1 MSEDIKF
8 PYQDFYF
15 ADWRMGCS
23 GMTAQQ
29 EGLYIRLYTHLGSLN
44 GRGLP
49 NDFNVISRM
58 VLDPSDEAEVVEQQK
73 ADLMFVIN
81 AKLTL
86 VDGRYHQLRQK
97 KDRENKVDIVKIRQE
112 TGKKGGLAK
121 AKQTKYQNSSKDSD
135 SDSESIYN
143 NIWSKLSIR
152 RGSKQ
157 VAYASWLKSAK
168 DIKPEILIEKYNS
181 LCSQADDPKFI
192 PHFSTWLN
200 QNRWEEELPIKKE
213 ETPVQPK
220 THKDYVFAVKKGM
233 RLMNITDDMV
243 SQMRK
248 ENLITEEEFKRW

>member
-58 VLDPSDEAEVVEQQK
+58 VLDPSDEPEVVEQQK

-86 VDGRYHQLRQK
+86 IDGRYHQLRQK
-97 KDRENKVDIVKIRQE
+97 KDRENKVDIVKLRQE
-112 TGKKGGLAK
+112 SGKKGGLAK
-121 AKQTKYQNSSKDSD
+121 AKQKSSKV
-135 SDSESIYN
+135 SDSESISIYN
-143 NIWSKLSIR
+143 NIWEKLSIK
-152 RGSKQ
+152 RGSKS
-157 VAYASWLKSAK
+157 VAFNSWLKNAK
-168 DIKPEILIEKYNS
+168 DIKPEILIEKFNA
-181 LCSQADDPKFI
+181 LCSSVDDPKFI
-192 PHFSTWLN
+192 PHFATLLN
-200 QNRWEEELPIKKE
+200 HERWEEELPTKKE
-213 ETPVQPK
+213 TDNFGVQPK
-220 THKDYVFAVKKGM
+220 KSHKDYVNFVKRGI
-233 RLMNITDDMV
+233 RTTFISDDMV
-243 SQMRK
+243 RQMRK
-248 ENLITEEEFKRW
+248 ENLITEEEFKAW

>member
-1 MSEDIKF
+1 MSENIKF

-15 ADWRMGCS
+15 GDWLTGTAHLSHQQRGIYITLYAQS
-23 GMTAQQ
+23 GT
-29 EGLYIRLYTHLGSLN
+29 LN
-44 GRGLP
+44 GKGLP
-49 NDFNVISRM
+49 NDFYQLCRIAD
-58 VLDPSDEAEVVEQQK
+58 LYDPDIEKMEELK
-73 ADLMFVIN
+73 KDLMFVIN
-81 AKLTL
+81 DKFTL
-86 VDGRYHQLRQK
+86 IDGRYHQLRQK

-112 TGKKGGLAK
+112 SGKKGGLAK
-121 AKQTKYQNSSKDSD
+121 AKQNSSKVSD

-200 QNRWEEELPIKKE
+200 QNRWEEELPTKKE
-213 ETPVQPK
+213 TDGFVIQPK
-220 THKDYVFAVKKGM
+220 KSHKDYVYAVKKGM
-233 RLMNITDDMV
+233 RLLTITDDMV
-243 SQMRK
+243 RQMRR
-248 ENLITEEEFKRW
+248 ENLITEEEFKKW

>member
-1 MSEDIKF
+1 MSENIKF

-15 ADWRMGCS
+15 GDWLTGTAHLSHQQRGIYITLYAQS
-23 GMTAQQ
+23 GT
-29 EGLYIRLYTHLGSLN
+29 LN
-44 GRGLP
+44 GKGLP
-49 NDFNVISRM
+49 NDFYQLCRIAD
-58 VLDPSDEAEVVEQQK
+58 LYDPDIEKMEELK
-73 ADLMFVIN
+73 KDLMFVIN
-81 AKLTL
+81 DKFTL
-86 VDGRYHQLRQK
+86 IDGRYHQLRQK

-112 TGKKGGLAK
+112 SGKKGGLAK
-121 AKQTKYQNSSKDSD
+121 AKQNSSKDSD

-200 QNRWEEELPIKKE
+200 QNRWEEELPTKKE
-213 ETPVQPK
+213 TDGFVIQPK
-220 THKDYVFAVKKGM
+220 KSHKDYVYAVKKGM
-233 RLMNITDDMV
+233 RLLTITDDMV
-243 SQMRK
+243 RQMRK
-248 ENLITEEEFKRW
+248 ENLITEEEFKKW

>member
-1 MSEDIKF
+1 MSEEIKF

-58 VLDPSDEAEVVEQQK
+58 VLDPSDEPEVVEQQK
-73 ADLMFVIN
+73 VDLMFVIN

-86 VDGRYHQLRQK
+86 IDGRYHQLRQK

-121 AKQTKYQNSSKDSD
+121 AKQNSSKVSD
-135 SDSESIYN
+135 SDSESYN

-200 QNRWEEELPIKKE
+200 QNRWEEELPTKKE
-213 ETPVQPK
+213 ETFNTRPERNY
-220 THKDYVFAVKKGM
+220 KDYVFAVKKGM
-233 RLMNITDDMV
+233 RLQYITQDMV
-243 SQMRK
+243 EQMRK
-248 ENLITEEEFKRW
+248 ENLITEEEFKKW

>member
-58 VLDPSDEAEVVEQQK
+58 VLDPSDEPEIVEQQK

-86 VDGRYHQLRQK
+86 IDGRYHQLRQK

-112 TGKKGGLAK
+112 SGKKGGQANS
-121 AKQTKYQNSSKDSD
+121 KQKSSKVSD
-135 SDSESIYN
+135 SDSISIYN
-143 NIWSKLSIR
+143 SIWEKLSIK
-152 RGSKQ
+152 RGSKS
-157 VAYASWLKSAK
+157 VALRSWLKVAR
-168 DIKPEILIEKYNS
+168 DIKPEILIEKFNA
-181 LCSQADDPKFI
+181 LCSSVDDPKFI
-192 PHFSTWLN
+192 PHFATWLN
-200 QNRWEEELPIKKE
+200 HERWEEELPSKKE
-213 ETPVQPK
+213 EAPVQPK

-243 SQMRK
+243 EQMKK
-248 ENLITEEEFKRW
+248 ENLITEEEYSRW

>member
-58 VLDPSDEAEVVEQQK
+58 VLDPSDEPEVVEQQK

-86 VDGRYHQLRQK
+86 IDGRYHQLRQK

-121 AKQTKYQNSSKDSD
+121 AKQNSSKVSD

-200 QNRWEEELPIKKE
+200 QNRWEEELPTKKE
-213 ETPVQPK
+213 TDGFVIQPK
-220 THKDYVFAVKKGM
+220 KSHKDYVYAVKKGM
-233 RLMNITDDMV
+233 RLLTITDDMV
-243 SQMRK
+243 RQMRR
-248 ENLITEEEFKRW
+248 ENLITEEEFKKW

>member
-15 ADWRMGCS
+15 GDWLTGTAHLSHQQRGIYITLYAQS
-23 GMTAQQ
+23 GT
-29 EGLYIRLYTHLGSLN
+29 LN
-44 GRGLP
+44 GKGLP
-49 NDFNVISRM
+49 NDFYQLCRIAD
-58 VLDPSDEAEVVEQQK
+58 LYDPDIEKMEELK
-73 ADLMFVIN
+73 KDLMFVIN
-81 AKLTL
+81 DKFTL
-86 VDGRYHQLRQK
+86 IDGRYHQLRQK

-112 TGKKGGLAK
+112 SGKKGGLAK
-121 AKQTKYQNSSKDSD
+121 AKQNSSKVSD

-157 VAYASWLKSAK
+157 VAYASWLKNAK

-200 QNRWEEELPIKKE
+200 QNRWEEELPTKKE
-213 ETPVQPK
+213 TDGFVIQPK
-220 THKDYVFAVKKGM
+220 KSHKDYVYAVKKGM
-233 RLMNITDDMV
+233 RLLTITDDMV
-243 SQMRK
+243 RQMRK
-248 ENLITEEEFKRW
+248 ENLITEEEFKKW

>member
-15 ADWRMGCS
+15 GDWLTGTAHLSHQQRGIYITLYAQS
-23 GMTAQQ
+23 GT
-29 EGLYIRLYTHLGSLN
+29 LN
-44 GRGLP
+44 GKGLP
-49 NDFNVISRM
+49 NDFYQLCRIAD
-58 VLDPSDEAEVVEQQK
+58 LYDPDIEKMEELK
-73 ADLMFVIN
+73 KDLMFVIN
-81 AKLTL
+81 DKFTL
-86 VDGRYHQLRQK
+86 IDGRYHQLRQK

-112 TGKKGGLAK
+112 SGKKGGLAK
-121 AKQTKYQNSSKDSD
+121 AKQNSSKVSD

-200 QNRWEEELPIKKE
+200 QNRWEEELPTKKE
-213 ETPVQPK
+213 TDGFVIQPK
-220 THKDYVFAVKKGM
+220 KSHKDYVYAVKKGM
-233 RLMNITDDMV
+233 RLLTITDDMV
-243 SQMRK
+243 RQMRK
-248 ENLITEEEFKRW
+248 ENLITEEEFKKW

>member
-15 ADWRMGCS
+15 GDWLTGTAHLSHQQRGIYITLYAQS
-23 GMTAQQ
+23 GT
-29 EGLYIRLYTHLGSLN
+29 LN
-44 GRGLP
+44 GKGLP
-49 NDFNVISRM
+49 NDFYQLCRIAD
-58 VLDPSDEAEVVEQQK
+58 LYDPDIEKMEELK
-73 ADLMFVIN
+73 KDLMFVIN
-81 AKLTL
+81 DKFTL
-86 VDGRYHQLRQK
+86 IDGRYHQLRQK

-121 AKQTKYQNSSKDSD
+121 AKQNSSKVSD

-200 QNRWEEELPIKKE
+200 QNRWEEELPTKKE
-213 ETPVQPK
+213 TNEFGVQPK
-220 THKDYVFAVKKGM
+220 KSHKDYVNFVKRGI
-233 RLMNITDDMV
+233 RTTFISDDMV
-243 SQMRK
+243 RQMRK
-248 ENLITEEEFKRW
+248 ENLITEEEFKKW

>member
-58 VLDPSDEAEVVEQQK
+58 VLDPSDEPEIVEQQK

-121 AKQTKYQNSSKDSD
+121 AKQTKYQNFSKDSD
-135 SDSESIYN
+135 FDSESIYN

>member
-1 MSEDIKF
+1 MNEDIKF

-58 VLDPSDEAEVVEQQK
+58 VLDPSDEPEIVEQQK

-112 TGKKGGLAK
+112 SGRKGGQANSKL
-121 AKQTKYQNSSKDSD
+121 TSSKPSD
-135 SDSESIYN
+135 SDSISIYN
-143 NIWSKLSIR
+143 SIWEKLSIK
-152 RGSKQ
+152 RGSKS
-157 VAYASWLKSAK
+157 VALRSWLKVAR
-168 DIKPEILIEKYNS
+168 DIKPEILIEKYNA

-192 PHFSTWLN
+192 PHFATWLN
-200 QNRWEEELPIKKE
+200 HERWEEELPSKKE

>member
-58 VLDPSDEAEVVEQQK
+58 VLDPSDEPEVVEQQK
-73 ADLMFVIN
+73 ADLLFVIN

-86 VDGRYHQLRQK
+86 IDGRYHQLRQK

-112 TGKKGGLAK
+112 SGKKGGLAR
-121 AKQTKYQNSSKDSD
+121 AKQNSSKVSD
-135 SDSESIYN
+135 SDSESYN

-200 QNRWEEELPIKKE
+200 QNRWEEELPTKKE
-213 ETPVQPK
+213 ETFNTRPERNY
-220 THKDYVFAVKKGM
+220 KDYVFAVKKGM
-233 RLMNITDDMV
+233 RLQYITQDMV
-243 SQMRK
+243 EQMRK

>member
-58 VLDPSDEAEVVEQQK
+58 VLDPSDEPEVVEQQK
-73 ADLMFVIN
+73 ADLLFVIN

-86 VDGRYHQLRQK
+86 IDGRYHQLRQK

-112 TGKKGGLAK
+112 SGKKGGLAR
-121 AKQTKYQNSSKDSD
+121 AKQNSSKVSD
-135 SDSESIYN
+135 SDSESYN

-157 VAYASWLKSAK
+157 VAYASWLKNAK

-200 QNRWEEELPIKKE
+200 QNRWEEELPTKKE
-213 ETPVQPK
+213 ETFNTRPERNY
-220 THKDYVFAVKKGM
+220 KDYVFAVKKGM
-233 RLMNITDDMV
+233 RLQYITQDMV
-243 SQMRK
+243 EQMRK

>member
-58 VLDPSDEAEVVEQQK
+58 VLDPSDEPEVVEQQK
-73 ADLMFVIN
+73 ADLLFVIN

-86 VDGRYHQLRQK
+86 IDGRYHQLRQK

-112 TGKKGGLAK
+112 SGKKGGLAR
-121 AKQTKYQNSSKDSD
+121 AKQNSSKVSD
-135 SDSESIYN
+135 SDSESYN

-200 QNRWEEELPIKKE
+200 QNRWEEELPTKKE
-213 ETPVQPK
+213 ETFNTRPERNY
-220 THKDYVFAVKKGM
+220 KDYVFAVKKGM
-233 RLMNITDDMV
+233 RLQYITQDMV
-243 SQMRK
+243 EQMRK
-248 ENLITEEEFKRW
+248 ENLITEEEFKAW

>member
-15 ADWRMGCS
+15 GDWLTGTAHLSHQQRGIYITLYAQS
-23 GMTAQQ
+23 GT
-29 EGLYIRLYTHLGSLN
+29 LN
-44 GRGLP
+44 GKGLP
-49 NDFNVISRM
+49 NDFYQLCRIAD
-58 VLDPSDEAEVVEQQK
+58 LYDPDIEKMEELK
-73 ADLMFVIN
+73 KDLMFVIN
-81 AKLTL
+81 DKFTL
-86 VDGRYHQLRQK
+86 IDGRYHQLRQK
-97 KDRENKVDIVKIRQE
+97 KDRENKVDIVKLRQE
-112 TGKKGGLAK
+112 SGKKGGLAK
-121 AKQTKYQNSSKDSD
+121 AKQNSSKVSD

-200 QNRWEEELPIKKE
+200 QNRWEEELPTKKE
-213 ETPVQPK
+213 TDGFVIQPK
-220 THKDYVFAVKKGM
+220 KSHKDYVYAVKKGM
-233 RLMNITDDMV
+233 RLLTITDDMV
-243 SQMRK
+243 RQMRR
-248 ENLITEEEFKRW
+248 ENLITEEEFKKW

>member
-58 VLDPSDEAEVVEQQK
+58 VLDPSDEPEVVEQQK

-192 PHFSTWLN
+192 PHFATWLN
-200 QNRWEEELPIKKE
+200 HERWEEELPSKKE
-213 ETPVQPK
+213 EAPVQPK
-220 THKDYVFAVKKGM
+220 NHKDYVFAVKKGM
-233 RLMNITDDMV
+233 RLLAITDDMV
-243 SQMRK
+243 RQMRK

>member
-1 MSEDIKF
+1 MSENIKF

-15 ADWRMGCS
+15 GDWLTGTAHLSHQQRGIYITLYAQS
-23 GMTAQQ
+23 GT
-29 EGLYIRLYTHLGSLN
+29 LN
-44 GRGLP
+44 GKGLP
-49 NDFNVISRM
+49 NDFYQLCRIAD
-58 VLDPSDEAEVVEQQK
+58 LYDPDIEKMEELK
-73 ADLMFVIN
+73 KDLMFVIN
-81 AKLTL
+81 DKFTL
-86 VDGRYHQLRQK
+86 IDGRYHQLRQK

-112 TGKKGGLAK
+112 SGKKGGLAK
-121 AKQTKYQNSSKDSD
+121 AKQNSSKVSD

-200 QNRWEEELPIKKE
+200 QNRWEEELPTKKE
-213 ETPVQPK
+213 TDGFVIQPK
-220 THKDYVFAVKKGM
+220 KSHKDYVYAVKKGM
-233 RLMNITDDMV
+233 RLLTITDDMV
-243 SQMRK
+243 RQMRK
-248 ENLITEEEFKRW
+248 ENLITEEEFKKW

>member
-1 MSEDIKF
+1 MSEEIKF

-15 ADWRMGCS
+15 GDWLTGTAHLSHQQRGIYITLYAQS
-23 GMTAQQ
+23 GT
-29 EGLYIRLYTHLGSLN
+29 LN
-44 GRGLP
+44 GKGLP
-49 NDFNVISRM
+49 NDFYQLCRIAD
-58 VLDPSDEAEVVEQQK
+58 LYDPDIEKMEELK
-73 ADLMFVIN
+73 KDLMFVIN
-81 AKLTL
+81 DKFTL
-86 VDGRYHQLRQK
+86 IDGRYHQLRQK

-121 AKQTKYQNSSKDSD
+121 AKQNSSKVSD

-200 QNRWEEELPIKKE
+200 QNRWEEELPTKKE
-213 ETPVQPK
+213 TDGFVIQPK
-220 THKDYVFAVKKGM
+220 KSHKDYVYAVKKGM
-233 RLMNITDDMV
+233 RLLTITDDMV
-243 SQMRK
+243 RQMRR
-248 ENLITEEEFKRW
+248 ENLITEEEFKKW